1 VSPCLRGYVRPLIG
15 LMLSHL
21 VAGFAVALT
30 PANLLWGFAGVT
42 LGTMVGVLPG
52 IGPALTVALLLPVT
66 YGLDPT
72 AALIMFAG
80 IYYGAMYG
88 GSTTSILLNTPG
100 ESATIVTA
108 LDGHQM
114 ARSGRGGAA
123 LATAAIG
130 SFVAGTLATLALS
143 LTAPIMVRIALSF
156 GPAEYFAL
164 MVLAFVMVTTV
175 LGRSSL
181 AGWMSLLLGL
191 TLGSIGIDSLS
202 GQSRLTFGIPYL
214 LDGIDPVIVAI
225 GLFAVG
231 ETLWV
236 ISRGPEADEIV
247 PVRGSLW
254 MTPAEWSRSWKPWLR
269 GAAIGFPMGALP
281 AGGAELPTLMSYAM
295 EKRLSPRP
303 EEFGRGAI
311 EGVAGPEAANNA
323 SAAGTLV
330 PLLTLGLPTSA
341 TAAVLLAAFQQ
352 FGLQPGPLLFEHE
365 PALVWGVIA
374 SLYVGNAML
383 LILNLPLVGFWV
395 KLLSIPR
402 PWLYGGILVVATLG
416 AFSVHRSAG
425 DLLLVA
431 MVGVIGFALRLLDA
445 PVAPV
450 MIGLILGP
458 AAEQHLRRAL
468 AISQNDPTVFFTRPI
483 AAGLLVSAAAVVLW
497 APTRSWVTRAAVGGS
512 S

>member
-1 VSPCLRGYVRPLIG
+1 
-15 LMLSHL
+15 MLSHL
-21 VAGFAVALT
+21 LAGFSVALS
-30 PANLLWGFAGVT
+30 PWNLLWGLSGVT
-42 LGTMVGVLPG
+42 LGTLVGVLPG

-114 ARSGRGGAA
+114 ARNGRAGAA

-130 SFVAGTLATLALS
+130 SFVAGTLGTLALS
-143 LTAPIMVRIALSF
+143 LTAPLMVRLALSF
-156 GPAEYFAL
+156 GSAEYFAL
-164 MVLAFVMVTTV
+164 MVLAFVTVTTV
-175 LGRSSL
+175 LGGSSL
-181 AGWMSLLLGL
+181 AGWVSLLLGL
-191 TLGSIGIDSLS
+191 TLGSVGIDSLS
-202 GQSRLTFGIPYL
+202 GQARLTFGIPYL
-214 LDGIDPVIVAI
+214 LDGIDAVIVAI

-236 ISRGPEADEIV
+236 ISRGPEAEEII

-254 MTPAEWSRSWKPWLR
+254 MTREEWSRSWKPWLR
-269 GAAIGFPMGALP
+269 GATIGFPMGALP
-281 AGGAELPTLMSYAM
+281 AGGAELPTLMSYAV
-295 EKRLSPRP
+295 EQRLSPRP
-303 EEFGRGAI
+303 EEFGHGAI

-383 LILNLPLVGFWV
+383 LILNLPLVGVWA
-395 KLLSIPR
+395 KLLLIPR

-431 MVGVIGFALRLLDA
+431 IIGLVGFGLRLIGA

-468 AISQNDPTVFFTRPI
+468 AISQNDPTVFVTRPLS
-483 AAGLLVSAAAVVLW
+483 ASLLLASAVILLW
-497 APTRSWVTRAAVGGS
+497 APVRARLRGGR
-512 S
+512 

>member
-1 VSPCLRGYVRPLIG
+1 MSDLI
-15 LMLSHL
+15 S
-21 VAGFAVALT
+21 GFAVALT
-30 PANLLWGFAGVT
+30 PVNLLWGLAGTT
-42 LGTMVGVLPG
+42 LGTAVGVLPG
-52 IGPALTVALLLPVT
+52 IGPALTVALLLPIT
-66 YGLDPT
+66 YNLDPT

-123 LATAAIG
+123 LAAAAIG
-130 SFVAGTLATLALS
+130 SFVAGTIATLALTI
-143 LTAPIMVRIALSF
+143 TAPWMVKAALAF
-156 GPAEYFAL
+156 GSPEYFAL
-164 MVLAFVMVTTV
+164 MLLAFVMVTTMLGESRV
-175 LGRSSL
+175 LGWL
-181 AGWMSLLLGL
+181 SLLLGL
-191 TLGSIGIDSLS
+191 ALGFVGIDGLS
-202 GQSRLTFGIPYL
+202 GQTRLTLGLPYL

-236 ISRGPEADEIV
+236 ASRGPSNDELL

-254 MTPAEWSRSWKPWLR
+254 MTKEEWSRSWKPWLR
-269 GAAIGFPMGALP
+269 GTAIGFPLGALP
-281 AGGAELPTLMSYAM
+281 AGGAELPTLMSYAV
-295 EKRLSPRP
+295 EKRLSDRP
-303 EEFGRGAI
+303 DRFGQGAI

-330 PLLTLGLPTSA
+330 PLLTFGLPTSA

-365 PALVWGVIA
+365 AALVWGVIA
-374 SLYVGNAML
+374 SLYLGNLML
-383 LILNLPLVGFWV
+383 LILNLPLVGLWIR
-395 KLLSIPR
+395 LLSIPR
-402 PWLYGGILVVATLG
+402 PWLYGGILVVASVG

-425 DLLLVA
+425 DLVLMA
-431 MVGVIGFALRLLDA
+431 VIGLIGLALRVIGA
-445 PVAPV
+445 PIAPV

-468 AISQNDPTVFFTRPI
+468 AISQGDWTVFVTRPL
-483 AAGLLVSAAAVVLW
+483 AATLLVAASIVVLW
-497 APTRSWVTRAAVGGS
+497 GWRSPLVRARADPSRSSATREGGPVS
-512 S
+512 P